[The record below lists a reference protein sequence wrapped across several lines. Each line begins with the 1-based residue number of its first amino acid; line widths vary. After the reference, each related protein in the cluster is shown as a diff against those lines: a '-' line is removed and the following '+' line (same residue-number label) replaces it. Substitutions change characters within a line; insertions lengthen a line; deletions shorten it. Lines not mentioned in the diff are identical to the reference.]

1 MSRAYSRGK
10 CTTPNIYTCV
20 STGLVA
26 IGSASTAL
34 GSLKERKKERKE
46 DEEQCAWAAISVDY
60 LRNACSPRLRSQKA

>member
-10 CTTPNIYTCV
+10 CTAPNIYTCV

-34 GSLKERKKERKE
+34 GSLKERKKEDDE
-46 DEEQCAWAAISVDY
+46 DEQCAWAAILVDY
-60 LRNACSPRLRSQKA
+60 LRTACPPRLRSLKT